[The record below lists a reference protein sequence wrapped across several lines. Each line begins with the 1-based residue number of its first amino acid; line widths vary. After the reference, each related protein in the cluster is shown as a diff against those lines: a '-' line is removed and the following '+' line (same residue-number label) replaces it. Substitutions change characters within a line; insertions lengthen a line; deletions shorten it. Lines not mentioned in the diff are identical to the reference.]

1 MAIKF
6 RIGNLVVITTD
17 DQDKRPKNVIDKE
30 LTALA
35 ANVDDFGSKIE
46 TKVKHWIKNDRIF
59 DGFRNTYARVLLYVL
74 GLLTLIWFGI
84 SAFNNP
90 ALTWWYV
97 GALLVTVLAQQIS
110 VRYVFNAGDDEL
122 VDEYQAARRDKAYR
136 IAYKN
141 LQSLVGAALVIGLFL
156 SWVPIEVWLGK
167 AAFDWDFSRFLNF
180 DFSISLDQAIVIY
193 AGVVALMNLQKYWA
207 WGMKGE
213 PFRSK
218 DEPNE

>member
-17 DQDKRPKNVIDKE
+17 DKDKRPKSVVERE
-30 LTALA
+30 LDELAL
-35 ANVDDFGSKIE
+35 NVDDLGLRIESKIM
-46 TKVKHWIKNDRIF
+46 TWIKNDRYF
-59 DGFRNTYARVLLYVL
+59 DGFRNTYARILLFVV
-74 GLLTLIWFGI
+74 GALTLIWFGI
-84 SAFNNP
+84 LAFNDP

-97 GALLVTVLAQQIS
+97 LALVLTVLAQQIS
-110 VRYVFNAGDDEL
+110 VRYVFSDDKDEL

-141 LQSLVGAALVIGLFL
+141 LQSLVGSALVIAAIL
-156 SWVPIEVWLGK
+156 SLVSLDVWLGK
-167 AAFDWDFSRFLNF
+167 AAFDWDFTRLLDF
-180 DFSISLDQAIVIY
+180 DFSLTLNQAIVVY

>member
-6 RIGNLVVITTD
+6 RIGNLVVITTKEK
-17 DQDKRPKNVIDKE
+17 DQRPKSVVERE
-30 LTALA
+30 LNELA
-35 ANVDDFGSKIE
+35 SNVDDLGTKIE
-46 TKVKHWIKNDRIF
+46 NRVTAWIKNDRIF

-74 GLLTLIWFGI
+74 GLLTLVWFGI
-84 SAFNNP
+84 VAFNDP

-97 GALLVTVLAQQIS
+97 FALFMTVLAQQIS
-110 VRYVFNAGDDEL
+110 VRYVFSDDKNEL
-122 VDEYQAARRDKAYR
+122 IDEYQAARRDRSYR

-141 LQSLVGAALVIGLFL
+141 LQSLVGSSLAIGLFL
-156 SWVPIEVWLGK
+156 SWVPADVWIGK
-167 AAFDWDFSRFLNF
+167 EQFDWDFSRFLNF
-180 DFSISLDQAIVIY
+180 DFSLTPNQAIVIY

-207 WGMKGE
+207 WGIKGE